1 MRVVDL
7 LPIALAAA
15 RLTRLVRRDRIF
27 DAPRN
32 ALVLWAMNRSGPDRE
47 HLLVYFLRCVWCVS
61 LWSAAVAVGLWQV
74 APVVVHV
81 LAVAYVAALATVD
94 AD

>member
-7 LPIALAAA
+7 LPLALAAA
-15 RLTRLVRRDRIF
+15 RLSRLVRRDRIL
-27 DAPRN
+27 DAPRD
-32 ALVLWAMNRSGPDRE
+32 AVTRWAMNRSGPDRE
-47 HLLVYFLRCVWCVS
+47 HLLVYFLRCAWCVS
-61 LWSAAVAVGLWQV
+61 LWSAAVALGLWYTV
-74 APVVVHV
+74 PIVVHV